1 MKIIFSA
8 KRLETT
14 AISMKKHIIKSESS
28 NHPAT
33 AVSNGPK
40 SKSYNFSQL
49 VDDLWANDEV
59 GGGGRGVVS
68 SSLSSNI
75 GSDASNIDIA
85 IQDSASST
93 STSESTNTKLI
104 LISGTVLVLVA
115 AWALAV
121 AMGNELGMELEFG

>member
-1 MKIIFSA
+1 MNISSSA

-14 AISMKKHIIKSESS
+14 IIFMKKQ
-28 NHPAT
+28 N
-33 AVSNGPK
+33 PK

-49 VDDLWANDEV
+49 DDLWANDEV
-59 GGGGRGVVS
+59 GGGREVA
-68 SSLSSNI
+68 SSLPSII
-75 GSDASNIDIA
+75 GSDVNNIDIA

-104 LISGTVLVLVA
+104 LICGTVLVLVA

-121 AMGNELGMELEFG
+121 AMGNELGMDLEFG

>member
-1 MKIIFSA
+1 
-8 KRLETT
+8 
-14 AISMKKHIIKSESS
+14 MKKHKPKSESS
-28 NHPAT
+28 IHPAT
-33 AVSNGPK
+33 VVSNSLK

-59 GGGGRGVVS
+59 GGGAA
-68 SSLSSNI
+68 SSLSSKI
-75 GSDASNIDIA
+75 GSETSNIDTS